1 MIRSP
6 PLQTPR
12 GVNRGKRPGVSRAAA
27 AAKVATS
34 SRKLALCS
42 NGLACVQTSSGG
54 GGPSAPVSV
63 VADAGVAA
71 GSLVADADEPRLALL
86 KVPEGSEGSEG
97 SKVSEVS
104 EVEHIARLKWTR

>member
-1 MIRSP
+1 
-6 PLQTPR
+6 
-12 GVNRGKRPGVSRAAA
+12 VNRAAA

-54 GGPSAPVSV
+54 GGPSAVVSA

-71 GSLVADADEPRLALL
+71 GPLVADADEPGLALL
-86 KVPEGSEGSEG
+86 KVPEGSEGS
-97 SKVSEVS
+97 KV
-104 EVEHIARLKWTR
+104 

>member
-71 GSLVADADEPRLALL
+71 GSLVADADEPGLALL
-86 KVPEGSEGSEG
+86 KVPEGSEGSNA
-97 SKVSEVS
+97 SEVS